1 MRVVP
6 EILPEHPQKLVHLKR
21 SEAPEF
27 LNELMQV
34 S

>member
-1 MRVVP
+1 MRVVS
-6 EILPEHPQKLVHLKR
+6 EILPEHPEKLVHLKR
-21 SEAPEF
+21 SGAPEL